1 MASKRSLEERIKEKD
16 DKAQELLNQAKKYQ
30 DQAKAL
36 ERKMKEEERRK
47 RTKQLIE
54 IGGVVASV
62 LGREFEEG
70 DNIRLMNFLK
80 MQERNGKFF
89 SKAMNRERTE
99 SIGDG
104 VEQE

>member
-30 DQAKAL
+30 EQAKAL
-36 ERKMKEEERRK
+36 EKKMKEEERRK

-99 SIGDG
+99 SNSES